1 MARAPTILLVVREE
15 ETLFGWVR
23 YYFGLIVVFI
33 VVGIGLGIG
42 YVQQALQRSE
52 SSFIIVEEA
61 GIISALNVG
70 PRVSA
75 VFESSRV
82 YNGALNEL
90 EDLNLTPQE
99 LYDEHVELLPVPDTQ
114 TLFVIGS
121 ADDLATAERI
131 ARAVSNSLVD
141 EMNTTSENVFFKV
154 YSGPQPPPSSRGIS
168 TKVAGALGGS
178 TGLWLGIAVAI
189 IHYRWK
195 RPVLTFRNALD
206 ITEADH
212 AAVVEGRWWRWF
224 GFMRPG
230 VRWKN
235 TPGNRIRLA
244 RLVPPTRPEFEV
256 EVVGGSARSEAA
268 IARVLTAAVD
278 AGRPRVDSDDAASNG
293 AGANGA
299 MSVVVVHAGTGE
311 RDLSLVK
318 RMLVA
323 PPESEVGDGSVA
335 LVWVR

>member
-1 MARAPTILLVVREE
+1 MAGTAIILLAVREE
-15 ETLFGWVR
+15 ETLFGWIR
-23 YYFGLIVVFI
+23 YYFGLIVVF
-33 VVGIGLGIG
+33 VVLGVGLGIG

-52 SSFIIVEEA
+52 SSFIIIEER
-61 GIISALNVG
+61 GTISALNVG

-75 VFESSRV
+75 VFESSGV
-82 YNGALNEL
+82 YEGALNQL
-90 EDLNLTPQE
+90 QDLNLTPQE

-114 TLFVIGS
+114 TLYVIGR
-121 ADDLATAERI
+121 ADDLQTAERI
-131 ARAVSNSLVD
+131 ARAVSISLVAD
-141 EMNTTSENVFFKV
+141 MNRTGDNVLFKV
-154 YSGPQPPPSSRGIS
+154 FSGPQPPPSSRGAS
-168 TKVAGALGGS
+168 AKVAGALGGS
-178 TGLWLGIAVAI
+178 TGLWLGLAIAI

-224 GFMRPG
+224 GFLRPG
-230 VRWKN
+230 IRWKN

-244 RLVPPTRPEFEV
+244 RLVPSTRPELEV

-278 AGRPRVDSDDAASNG
+278 AGRPRADSDDATSNG

-318 RMLVA
+318 RMLMA
-323 PPESEVGDGSVA
+323 PPESAVGDGSVA